1 MSVENEQLT
10 FPVPLGMSDFN
21 FAREFSGQQKNTAK
35 ARQVLLNT
43 LAVRAVGF
51 YCCNLLSV
59 ETDFENSD
67 SWDSSARILM
77 DVADLEIKGLGKLE
91 CRPIRP
97 GEKVCYVPPEVWE
110 DRIAYVIVEIDE
122 KRKMANILGFVKK
135 VDAEQVSIEQ
145 LQPLEDLRDVFDSI
159 WLQQRIEQIKRIEK
173 LLASDW
179 LESEKVLTAS
189 GRSGRSRRI
198 SQSSLDSSA
207 MLLNKGKLI
216 SIDGR
221 DFALMVDIRQQ
232 ENEQNKFK
240 VSFELI
246 PVGNIRSLPS
256 GLEFA
261 LLAPSG
267 KMLTSATAKQGDNWL
282 TLPPKPAILDLEKL
296 EFARQNGKLYQVKIT
311 FNGKTHSESF
321 PSN

>member
-1 MSVENEQLT
+1 MSIENEQLT

-21 FAREFSGQQKNTAK
+21 CAREFSGQQKNTAK

-51 YCCNLLSV
+51 YCRNLLSV

-67 SWDSSARILM
+67 SWNSSTRILM

-122 KRKMANILGFVKK
+122 KEKMANLLGFVRK
-135 VDAEQVSIEQ
+135 VAAEPVSLEQ
-145 LQPLEDLRDVFDSI
+145 LQPLEDLIDVFDSI
-159 WLQQRIEQIKRIEK
+159 SLQQRIEQIIRIEK

-179 LESEKVLTAS
+179 LESEKVLTVS
-189 GRSGRSRRI
+189 SRGKGYRSM
-198 SQSSLDSSA
+198 SQSSIDSS
-207 MLLNKGKLI
+207 LVDKGKLI

-232 ENEQNKFK
+232 ENEQNKVK
-240 VSFELI
+240 VSFKLI

-267 KMLTSATAKQGDNWL
+267 KMLTSATAKQGDNCL
-282 TLPPKPAILDLEKL
+282 RITPIFDLEKL
-296 EFARQNGKLYQVKIT
+296 ELAKQNGKPYQIKVT

>member
-1 MSVENEQLT
+1 
-10 FPVPLGMSDFN
+10 PLGMSDFN
-21 FAREFSGQQKNTAK
+21 FAREFSGQQENTAK

-51 YCCNLLSV
+51 YCRNLLSV

-145 LQPLEDLRDVFDSI
+145 LQPLEDLIDVFNLISFR
-159 WLQQRIEQIKRIEK
+159 QRIEE

-207 MLLNKGKLI
+207 M
-216 SIDGR
+216 
-221 DFALMVDIRQQ
+221 
-232 ENEQNKFK
+232 
-240 VSFELI
+240 
-246 PVGNIRSLPS
+246 
-256 GLEFA
+256 
-261 LLAPSG
+261 
-267 KMLTSATAKQGDNWL
+267 
-282 TLPPKPAILDLEKL
+282 
-296 EFARQNGKLYQVKIT
+296 
-311 FNGKTHSESF
+311 
-321 PSN
+321 

>member
-51 YCCNLLSV
+51 YCRNLLSV
-59 ETDFENSD
+59 ETDFENSH

-122 KRKMANILGFVKK
+122 KEKIANILGFVRK
-135 VDAEQVSIEQ
+135 VAAEPVSLEQ
-145 LQPLEDLRDVFDSI
+145 LQPLEDLIDVFDSI
-159 WLQQRIEQIKRIEK
+159 SLQQRIEQIIRIEK

-179 LESEKVLTAS
+179 LESEKVLTVS
-189 GRSGRSRRI
+189 SRGKGYRSM
-198 SQSSLDSSA
+198 SQSSIDSS
-207 MLLNKGKLI
+207 LVDKGKLI

-232 ENEQNKFK
+232 ENEQNKVK

-267 KMLTSATAKQGDNWL
+267 KMLTSATAKQGDNCL
-282 TLPPKPAILDLEKL
+282 RITPIFDLEKL
-296 EFARQNGKLYQVKIT
+296 ELAKQNGKLYEIKIT
-311 FNGKTHSESF
+311 CNGKTYSESF

>member
-91 CRPIRP
+91 CRPIQP

-122 KRKMANILGFVKK
+122 KEKMANLLGFVRK
-135 VDAEQVSIEQ
+135 VEAEQVSLEQ
-145 LQPLEDLRDVFDSI
+145 LQPLEDLIDVFDSI
-159 WLQQRIEQIKRIEK
+159 SLQQRIEQIIRIEK

-207 MLLNKGKLI
+207 ILLNKGKLI

-232 ENEQNKFK
+232 ENEQNKVK

-267 KMLTSATAKQGDNWL
+267 KMLTSATAKQGDNCL
-282 TLPPKPAILDLEKL
+282 RITPIFDLEKL
-296 EFARQNGKLYQVKIT
+296 ELAKQNGKPYQIKVT

>member
-145 LQPLEDLRDVFDSI
+145 LQPLEDLRDVFNLISFR
-159 WLQQRIEQIKRIEK
+159 QRLEE
-173 LLASDW
+173 LFNADW
-179 LESEKVLTAS
+179 QPEKVLTTSA
-189 GRSGRSRRI
+189 RSGGARST
-198 SQSSLDSSA
+198 SQPSFDSSA
-207 MLLNKGKLI
+207 MLLNREKLV

-221 DFALMVDIRQQ
+221 DFALRIDIWQP
-232 ENEQNKFK
+232 ENEQNQLK

-246 PVGNIRSLPS
+246 PGGDIRSLPS

-267 KMLTSATAKQGDNWL
+267 KVLTSATAKQGHNRL
-282 TLPPKPAILDLEKL
+282 RISPKPIIFDLERL
-296 EFARQNGKLYQVKIT
+296 ELAKQNGKLYEIKIT
-311 FNGKTHSESF
+311 CNGKTYSESF

>member
-21 FAREFSGQQKNTAK
+21 FAREFSGQQKNTVK

-51 YCCNLLSV
+51 YCRNLLSV

-67 SWDSSARILM
+67 SWNSSARILM

-91 CRPIRP
+91 CRPIQT
-97 GEKVCYVPPEVWE
+97 GEKVCYVPPEVWK

-122 KRKMANILGFVKK
+122 KEKIANILGFVRK
-135 VDAEQVSIEQ
+135 VDAEPVSLEQ

-159 WLQQRIEQIKRIEK
+159 SLQQRIEQIIRIEK

-179 LESEKVLTAS
+179 LESEKVLTVS
-189 GRSGRSRRI
+189 SRGKGYRSM
-198 SQSSLDSSA
+198 SQSSIDSS
-207 MLLNKGKLI
+207 LVDKGKLI

-232 ENEQNKFK
+232 ENEQNKVK
-240 VSFELI
+240 VSFKLI
-246 PVGNIRSLPS
+246 PGGDIISLPS

-267 KMLTSATAKQGDNWL
+267 KVLTSATAKKGDNWL
-282 TLPPKPAILDLEKL
+282 KLPPNQPAILDLEKL
-296 EFARQNGKLYQVKIT
+296 ELAKQNGKLYQIKIT

>member
-1 MSVENEQLT
+1 MSIENEQLT

-21 FAREFSGQQKNTAK
+21 FAREFSGQQENTAK

-51 YCCNLLSV
+51 YCRNLLSV

-145 LQPLEDLRDVFDSI
+145 LQPLEDLIDVFNLISFR
-159 WLQQRIEQIKRIEK
+159 QRIEE

-232 ENEQNKFK
+232 ENEQNKVK
-240 VSFELI
+240 VSFKLI
-246 PVGNIRSLPS
+246 PGGDIISLPS

-267 KMLTSATAKQGDNWL
+267 KVLTSATAKTGDNWL
-282 TLPPKPAILDLEKL
+282 KLPPNQPAILDLEKL